1 MDVEIILVAF
11 AFGFGSQRIGLPP
24 LVGYLVAGF
33 VLHGLGYETNGAIE
47 LIAEVGVLLL
57 LFGIGL
63 RLRPSMLA
71 RTEVWAVAS
80 VQMAATTAIIG
91 GLFLALGALGIPLAA
106 GLAPAE
112 AALIG
117 FAFSFSSTVF
127 AVKALEERNEAASLS
142 GRLAIGILIMQDLFA
157 VAFLAFAAND
167 APSLWALP
175 LLIGIILARP
185 IFGWFLRHSGH
196 GELLLMLGLALSVG
210 LGAAVFDAVGLKPD
224 LGALIVGMTVA
235 GLPKAH
241 ELSDRLLGLTDLLL
255 VGFFLSIGLGG
266 APGSS
271 ALAVAA
277 IALALVAIKATGF
290 LVLLSRFRLRAR
302 TSLHTSL
309 TLATYSEFGL
319 IVAAAGVN
327 RGLLDQQWLSGIA
340 VAVAAS
346 FAAAAALNEARYNLY
361 RRWSRPLVGLERH
374 PIQAEDALVEPTAA
388 RSVVFGMGR
397 VGQGAYDEIAHRHG
411 TVVLGVDRRDTTV
424 ALNLE
429 AGRNVLRG
437 DALDRD
443 FWERLRL
450 HPGLELVVL
459 AMSDHQANLEAARR
473 VRDFL
478 PAIHVAAAA
487 TYPDQ
492 VAELEAAGVDIATNL
507 YQEAGQGIADGACDL
522 LDSRQHSTPS
532 REDWR
537 PI

>member
-117 FAFSFSSTVF
+117 FAFDFEHRLCRQGTRGTQRSCF
-127 AVKALEERNEAASLS
+127 AVRSPRHRHSHHAGFVRRRVS
-142 GRLAIGILIMQDLFA
+142 GVRGG
-157 VAFLAFAAND
+157 NH

-241 ELSDRLLGLTDLLL
+241 ELSRPATRSHRPASRGVLSLDRPRWRPRL
-255 VGFFLSIGLGG
+255 IGTRGG
-266 APGSS
+266 RYRAGAGCHQGDRVS
-271 ALAVAA
+271 
-277 IALALVAIKATGF
+277 
-290 LVLLSRFRLRAR
+290 VLLSLFRLRAR

-319 IVAAAGVN
+319 SPWPPPESTGAYSTSSGSPESQWPSPHPSWQPRLSTKRAARQPLPALVAP
-327 RGLLDQQWLSGIA
+327 
-340 VAVAAS
+340 
-346 FAAAAALNEARYNLY
+346 
-361 RRWSRPLVGLERH
+361 RWSVSNGTRYRPK
-374 PIQAEDALVEPTAA
+374 
-388 RSVVFGMGR
+388 
-397 VGQGAYDEIAHRHG
+397 
-411 TVVLGVDRRDTTV
+411 
-424 ALNLE
+424 
-429 AGRNVLRG
+429 
-437 DALDRD
+437 
-443 FWERLRL
+443 
-450 HPGLELVVL
+450 
-459 AMSDHQANLEAARR
+459 
-473 VRDFL
+473 
-478 PAIHVAAAA
+478 
-487 TYPDQ
+487 
-492 VAELEAAGVDIATNL
+492 
-507 YQEAGQGIADGACDL
+507 
-522 LDSRQHSTPS
+522 TPS
-532 REDWR
+532 
-537 PI
+537 